1 MIVPKYFSFI
11 LMESSLIIKVLN
23 RMIRIECVMSSYLS
37 TSHVVPMMACETS
50 LSDLFW
56 NLVYTTNFT
65 CVRNRYRWQ
74 KKCRSIRV
82 NALWLP

>member
-1 MIVPKYFSFI
+1 MIVPKYFSSI

-37 TSHVVPMMACETS
+37 TSHVVPMMACKTS

-56 NLVYTTNFT
+56 NKFYLCEKSLSLAEKMSIDTCKCSMVTLV
-65 CVRNRYRWQ
+65 
-74 KKCRSIRV
+74 
-82 NALWLP
+82 L